1 MIMPNNFMQEIDN
14 LIQKYGEIL
23 VLRHEEDNNYQ
34 DIIVKGWSHNLSP
47 LIGTK
52 KFQQLFTLGL
62 ESNSI
67 KNFFILKK
75 YIPEGFKVYKEDLVL
90 TLDKEEYQKGNIKII
105 GKHIITYKTEG
116 IVFGSYQY
124 LQLHCDEYRFSEES
138 RL

>member
-1 MIMPNNFMQEIDN
+1 MPNSFIQEIDS

-23 VLRHEEDNNYQ
+23 VLRHEEDNDYQ
-34 DIIVKGWSHNLSP
+34 DVIVKGWSDNLSP

-75 YIPEGFKVYKEDLVL
+75 YIPEGFEIYKDDLVL

-116 IVFGSYQY
+116 IVFGSN
-124 LQLHCDEYRFSEES
+124 
-138 RL
+138 